1 MKKTLLAGIAAIG
14 VAVAAPGAWA
24 APTCLVTDTVT
35 NGESVSG
42 AFLLGAGNCV
52 AAGDKIFGDFA
63 ATGFSGAGSAVFSF
77 FTTPG
82 TVTIGFQGSLGPNSV
97 GTLDY
102 QVAIDPLLSQGFL
115 INGIEKDFTL
125 NSNIAGAPAS
135 ASLTGI
141 TVPPTNPPVLINCT
155 RTVNPGGGTCPE
167 ASFFDPVSELAIHQ
181 ELTTGLNAVV
191 TGLTDTIFQVGP
203 TDVPEPATLGLLG
216 AGLLGLGLIR
226 RKRHTH

>member
-1 MKKTLLAGIAAIG
+1 MKKTLLAAIAAVG

-24 APTCLVTDTVT
+24 APTCLVTDTVS
-35 NGESVSG
+35 NGDSVTG
-42 AFLLGAGNCV
+42 AFLLTAGNCV

-82 TVTIGFQGSLGPNSV
+82 TVTIGFQGSLGPNSFA
-97 GTLDY
+97 TLDY
-102 QVAIDPLLSQGFL
+102 SVAIDPLLLQGYL

-125 NSNIAGAPAS
+125 NSNIALAPAS
-135 ASLTGI
+135 ATLTGI

-155 RTVNPGGGTCPE
+155 RTVNPNGGDCPE
-167 ASFFDPVSELAIHQ
+167 ASFFAAVSELNVHQ
-181 ELTTGLNAVV
+181 ELTTGTNAVV
-191 TGLTDTIFQVGP
+191 TALTDTIFQVAA
-203 TDVPEPATLGLLG
+203 PEPASLGLLG

-226 RKRHTH
+226 RKRYTH

>member
-1 MKKTLLAGIAAIG
+1 MKNALLAGIAAIG

-77 FTTPG
+77 FPG

-102 QVAIDPLLSQGFL
+102 SVAVDPLLSQGYL
-115 INGIEKDFTL
+115 INGIEQDFTMTSIIPRL
-125 NSNIAGAPAS
+125 GATATI
-135 ASLTGI
+135 TGI
-141 TVPPTNPPVLINCT
+141 TVPPPTNPPVLINCT
-155 RTVNPGGGTCPE
+155 RTVNPSSGTCPV
-167 ASFFDPVSELAIHQ
+167 ASFFDAVSELSIHQ
-181 ELTTGLNAVV
+181 ELTTGANSVV
-191 TGLTDTIFQVGP
+191 TALTDTIFQGP
-203 TDVPEPATLGLLG
+203 PSVPEPASLGLLG
-216 AGLLGLGLIR
+216 VGLLGLAGIAG
-226 RKRHTH
+226 RKRRTY